1 MGTNAA
7 FSSTEYNA
15 NSNTDWSKQLI
26 YLTPQLTDSSQYSPL
41 IDWNHAKCNSSD
53 MNFSTFK

>member
-41 IDWNHAKCNSSD
+41 ID
-53 MNFSTFK
+53 